1 LNLTGITVSGS
12 EPANIGDGFKQM
24 SDEEGVLRKK
34 VRDWLEG
41 LGIEPV
47 DLKIYIQALTHRSF
61 ARQINVQSRG
71 NEQLEFLGDSVLSFS
86 ITSYLYK
93 NYSHFA
99 EGRLAKIRAILV
111 NKKTLSRI
119 ARNIGID
126 QQVLLSENEESCEG
140 REKDSILA
148 DATEALI
155 GAIYIDGGIK
165 LAVGW
170 ILERYEARIENMV
183 NAPEISDYKTY
194 LQEAVQ
200 ADYSKLAKYKVEKSV
215 GPDHER
221 TFYSAVTLDGRI
233 IGRGK
238 GGSKKESEQ
247 DAAKNSLRLLYNMDL

>member
-1 LNLTGITVSGS
+1 M
-12 EPANIGDGFKQM
+12 A
-24 SDEEGVLRKK
+24 DEEGVLRKR

-41 LGIEPV
+41 LKIEPV

-93 NYSHFA
+93 NYSQFA
-99 EGRLAKIRAILV
+99 EGRLAKLRAILV
-111 NKKTLSRI
+111 NKKSLSRI
-119 ARNIGID
+119 ARKIGID

-148 DATEALI
+148 DAMEAFI
-155 GAIYIDGGIK
+155 GAIYIDCGIK
-165 LAVGW
+165 FTVGW
-170 ILERYEARIENMV
+170 ILERYEARIENMI
-183 NAPEISDYKTY
+183 NAPQISDYKTY

-200 ADYSKLAKYKVEKSV
+200 ADYSKLAKYKMVKSE
-215 GPDHER
+215 GPDHDR
-221 TFYSAVTLDGRI
+221 VFHSAVMLDGKI

-247 DAAKNSLRLLYNMDL
+247 DAAKNSLKLLYNMDI

>member
-1 LNLTGITVSGS
+1 MN
-12 EPANIGDGFKQM
+12 
-24 SDEEGVLRKK
+24 DEEGVLRKR

-41 LGIEPV
+41 LSIDPV

-99 EGRLAKIRAILV
+99 EGKLAKLRAILV
-111 NKKTLSRI
+111 NKKTLSII

-126 QQVLLSENEESCEG
+126 QQVLLSENEEECNG

-148 DATEALI
+148 DAMEALI
-155 GAIYIDGGIK
+155 GAIYIDSGIK
-165 LAVGW
+165 FTIGW
-170 ILERYEARIENMV
+170 VLQKYEERIENMI
-183 NAPEISDYKTY
+183 NAPRISDYKTY
-194 LQEAVQ
+194 LQEAIQ
-200 ADYSKLAKYKVEKSV
+200 ADYSKLAKYKMVKSE
-215 GPDHER
+215 GPDHDR
-221 TFYSAVTLDGRI
+221 TFHSVVMLDGRI

-238 GGSKKESEQ
+238 GGNKKESEQ
-247 DAAKNSLRLLYNMDL
+247 SAAKNSLKLLYNMDL

>member
-1 LNLTGITVSGS
+1 
-12 EPANIGDGFKQM
+12 M

-34 VRDWLEG
+34 VRDWLEE
-41 LGIEPV
+41 LGIKPL
-47 DLKIYIQALTHRSF
+47 DLKIYVQALTHRSF

-119 ARNIGID
+119 ARSIGID
-126 QQVLLSENEESCEG
+126 QQVLLSENEEACEG

-155 GAIYIDGGIK
+155 GAIYVD
-165 LAVGW
+165 
-170 ILERYEARIENMV
+170 
-183 NAPEISDYKTY
+183 S
-194 LQEAVQ
+194 
-200 ADYSKLAKYKVEKSV
+200 
-215 GPDHER
+215 
-221 TFYSAVTLDGRI
+221 
-233 IGRGK
+233 
-238 GGSKKESEQ
+238 
-247 DAAKNSLRLLYNMDL
+247 

>member
-1 LNLTGITVSGS
+1 MN
-12 EPANIGDGFKQM
+12 D
-24 SDEEGVLRKK
+24 DEGVLRKR
-34 VRDWLEG
+34 VRDWLEE

-119 ARNIGID
+119 ARIIGID
-126 QQVLLSENEESCEG
+126 RQVLLSENEEACEG

-155 GAIYIDGGIK
+155 GAMYVDSGIK
-165 LAVGW
+165 FTVGW
-170 ILERYEARIENMV
+170 ILKKYEARIENMI
-183 NAPEISDYKTY
+183 NAPQISDYKTY
-194 LQEAVQ
+194 LQEAIQ
-200 ADYSKLAKYKVEKSV
+200 ADYLKLAKYKVEKSV

-221 TFYSAVTLDGRI
+221 TFYSAVMLDGRI

-247 DAAKNSLRLLYNMDL
+247 DAAKNSLKLLYNLDL

>member
-1 LNLTGITVSGS
+1 
-12 EPANIGDGFKQM
+12 M
-24 SDEEGVLRKK
+24 SDEEGILRKR
-34 VRDWLEG
+34 VRDWLRC
-41 LGIEPV
+41 LGIEPE

-111 NKKTLSRI
+111 NKKTLSII
-119 ARNIGID
+119 ARTIGID
-126 QQVLLSENEESCEG
+126 QQVLLSENEEACDG

-155 GAIYIDGGIK
+155 GAIYVDAGIK
-165 LAVGW
+165 FTVGW
-170 ILERYEARIENMV
+170 ILEKYEARIENMI
-183 NAPEISDYKTY
+183 NAPQISDYKTY
-194 LQEAVQ
+194 LQETIQ
-200 ADYSKLAKYKVEKSV
+200 ADYLKLVKYKVEKSV

-221 TFYSAVTLDGRI
+221 TFYSAAMLNGRI

-247 DAAKNSLRLLYNMDL
+247 DAAKNSLKLLYDLDL